1 MAELR
6 RAGRA
11 EVPVYEES
19 AFRLK
24 FSSGEELNLSNLYQE
39 HCLVPRRQQ
48 AAHLRRI
55 VQGMVASHD
64 DLPESFDEVRSNL
77 RPKIWLRSTMTNL
90 ELQSRLEG
98 KDSFATPYY
107 PLGTHLVS
115 GLVYDMPTTMR
126 SLTDDDLEKWGVS
139 YYEAMEAACDNL
151 REGSAGFS
159 RIGDHFFS
167 PITGDNYDASRVLLT
182 DKILEWDVVGDHV
195 AMVAQRDA
203 LYVTGTDDEL
213 SLKIMVDLTESTMK
227 EQPRPLS
234 PFPIRLVDGE
244 WEDWNLPRSHPSV
257 TKLEQLQV
265 QFLGEVYADQKGL
278 LDAIHQKE
286 GDGPFVASYSGV
298 QDDKTELV
306 RSYCVWGCDVVS
318 LLPKTQLI
326 MFAGEKGIDASGE
339 WDKVATI
346 VGDLLQPDD
355 TYYPI
360 RYRVTQYPTPEQ
372 LAAIGKIRT

>member
-1 MAELR
+1 LDGKE
-6 RAGRA
+6 G
-11 EVPVYEES
+11 
-19 AFRLK
+19 
-24 FSSGEELNLSNLYQE
+24 FSN
-39 HCLVPRRQQ
+39 
-48 AAHLRRI
+48 
-55 VQGMVASHD
+55 
-64 DLPESFDEVRSNL
+64 
-77 RPKIWLRSTMTNL
+77 
-90 ELQSRLEG
+90 
-98 KDSFATPYY
+98 PYY

-115 GLVYDMPTTMR
+115 GLVYDLPTTMR
-126 SLTDDDLEKWGVS
+126 SLDDDTLEKWGVS

-151 REGSAGFS
+151 RESSVGFS
-159 RIGDHFFS
+159 RIGDHFYS

-203 LYVTGTDDEL
+203 LYVTGMDDEL
-213 SLKIMVDLTESTMK
+213 SLKVMVDLTESTMN

-244 WEDWNLPRSHPSV
+244 WEDWNLPRSHPSF

-265 QFLGEVYADQKGL
+265 QFLGGIYADQKEL
-278 LDAIHQKE
+278 LDAIHEKE
-286 GDGPFVASYSGV
+286 GDGPFVATYSGV
-298 QDDKTELV
+298 RDDKTELV
-306 RSYCVWGCDVVS
+306 QSYCVWGCDVDS

-326 MFAGEKGIDASGE
+326 MFASEKDIDASGE
-339 WDKVATI
+339 WNKVARI
-346 VGDLLQPDD
+346 VGDLLQPDE